1 MTSVCTVPGTS
12 AGICRDAL
20 QFAVPG
26 GKCGKFALKCPRDS
40 WEIRG
45 YSLSIFNPKCFSLRS
60 VLRKR

>member
-26 GKCGKFALKCPRDS
+26 GKCGKGKNVCFEMSARFLGDS
-40 WEIRG
+40 WVFTI
-45 YSLSIFNPKCFSLRS
+45 YL
-60 VLRKR
+60 